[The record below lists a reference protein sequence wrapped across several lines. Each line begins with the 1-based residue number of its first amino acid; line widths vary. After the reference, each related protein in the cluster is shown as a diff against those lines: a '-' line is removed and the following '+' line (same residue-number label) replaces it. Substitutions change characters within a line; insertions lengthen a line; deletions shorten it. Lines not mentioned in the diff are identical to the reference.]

1 MLKRKVTPKK
11 LIKAAQDLL
20 KKRYQKDGHHFVVA
34 AALVTESE
42 NVYAA
47 LHLGT
52 TQPSIATCAEIIT
65 IGHAATAEKDMKVK
79 MIVAVRDEDGYV
91 ISPCGKCREYI
102 ADYGPDAE
110 VIMPADNKDGF
121 EVVSIWDLIP
131 NKYKKR
137 ECSCK

>member
-34 AALVTESE
+34 AALVTESG
-42 NVYAA
+42 NIYTA

-110 VIMPADNKDGF
+110 VIVPAENKDGF

-137 ECSCK
+137 TCSCK

>member
-1 MLKRKVTPKK
+1 MKK
-11 LIKAAQDLL
+11 KDISPEELIKTAQKLL
-20 KKRYQKDGHHFVVA
+20 KKRYMKEGHHFVVA
-34 AALVTESE
+34 AALVTESG
-42 NVYAA
+42 NVYSA

-52 TQPSIATCAEIIT
+52 NQPSLATCAEIIT
-65 IGHAATAEKDMKVK
+65 IGHAATAEKDMKIK
-79 MIVAVRDEDGYV
+79 MIVAVRDEEGYV

-110 VIMPADNKDGF
+110 VIVPADNKDGF

-137 ECSCK
+137 TCSCK

>member
-1 MLKRKVTPKK
+1 MVKKNVTPYA
-11 LIKAAQDLL
+11 LIKAAQKLL
-20 KKRYQKDGHHFVVA
+20 KERYMKEGHHFVVS
-34 AALVTESE
+34 AALLTESG

-52 TQPSIATCAEIIT
+52 NQPSLATCAEIIT
-65 IGHAATAEKDMKVK
+65 IGHAATAEKDMKIK
-79 MIVAVRDEDGYV
+79 MIVAVRDQDGYV

>member
-1 MLKRKVTPKK
+1 MLKRKITPKK

-34 AALVTESE
+34 AALVTESG

-121 EVVSIWDLIP
+121 EVVSIGDLIP

>member
-1 MLKRKVTPKK
+1 MLKKKVTPAK
-11 LIKAAQDLL
+11 LIKTARDLL
-20 KKRYQKDGHHFVVA
+20 KKRYQKDGHHFVVS
-34 AALVTESE
+34 AALVTESG

-52 TQPSIATCAEIIT
+52 NQPSLATCAEIIT
-65 IGHAATAEKDMKVK
+65 IGHAATAEKDMKIK
-79 MIVAVRDEDGYV
+79 MIVAVRDQDGYV

-102 ADYGPDAE
+102 ADYGPEAQ
-110 VIMPADNKDGF
+110 VIVPADNKEGY

-137 ECSCK
+137 VESCK